1 MNALKSHQAD
11 GMTILRPR
19 EVELFE
25 TISKALMEYCCR
37 RPPNGRT
44 RVLLAEELCQDTG
57 HPRGTPGGVVV
68 QKSCAEIGQRGCQ
81 QLDDRRVSSAGDQT

>member
-25 TISKALMEYCCR
+25 TISKALMEIVAGDPR
-37 RPPNGRT
+37 M
-44 RVLLAEELCQDTG
+44 EELELY
-57 HPRGTPGGVVV
+57 
-68 QKSCAEIGQRGCQ
+68 S
-81 QLDDRRVSSAGDQT
+81 RRN